1 MRPHGPQSSLRQT
14 QGQGTTLHLAVDTDT
29 GHILAHTLTG
39 SDHHNGPELPGL
51 LAKVREP
58 MAVVSADKGYDSFAS
73 HRAILATGARPVIP
87 PKTGAA
93 ITPPPGEK
101 DAPETRGDAVRRI
114 HEIGVKPWKVETGYH
129 RRYLSGTAMARYKTI
144 IGPNLKSRNRD
155 TQITEAAVAIRCI
168 NTFTA
173 LGMPITGHLEKLRLI

>member
-39 SDHHNGPELPGL
+39 SDHHAGPELPGL
-51 LAKVREP
+51 RAKVTEP
-58 MAVVSADKGYDSFAS
+58 VAVVSADKSYDSFAC
-73 HRAILATGARPVIP
+73 HRAIVAIGAHPVIP

-93 ITPPPGEK
+93 IPPPKEK
-101 DAPETRGDAVRRI
+101 DPPATRGDAVRRI
-114 HEIGVKPWKVETGYH
+114 HEIRVKPWTVETGYH
-129 RRYLSGTAMARYKTI
+129 RRSLSETAMARTKTI